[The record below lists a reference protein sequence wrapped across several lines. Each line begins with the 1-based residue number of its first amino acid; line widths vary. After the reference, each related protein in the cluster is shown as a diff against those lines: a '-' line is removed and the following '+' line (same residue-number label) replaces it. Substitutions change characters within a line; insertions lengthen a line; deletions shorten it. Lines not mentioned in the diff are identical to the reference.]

1 MAPATKSQLIAE
13 LATLRTR
20 LAELEA
26 KLAHQLSSEGMLS
39 QRARAER
46 QRIEDALKVSEMR
59 YRRLFETAKDGILV
73 LDVDTGQITDANPFL
88 EEMLGYS
95 HAELLGKRLWEI
107 GPFRD
112 VAASQDAFRELQQQE
127 YIRYDNLP
135 LETKGHEQRQVEF
148 VSNLYVVDGQQV
160 IQCIIRDVTARQRAE
175 TDLRNANDELSAL
188 VAALQERD
196 RDMQSLNRL
205 HDLLQTCTVPEEAYQ
220 VITLIGSEL
229 FAGQSGCLAIF
240 HASDQHLE
248 TVARWGATSPV
259 PSVFSLDDCWAM
271 RRGQLH
277 EVVDPATG
285 LLCHHFV
292 RRPERGSL
300 CVPLIV
306 QDETLGLLC
315 LMHGRTGNEGHPA
328 SRRQLALTVGEAIK
342 LSLANLRLRTKLRDQ
357 AIHDSLT
364 GLFNRRYLEESLPR
378 ELHRAQRENIPLCV
392 VMLDLDHFKQ
402 FNDRLGHAAGDA
414 LLRAVG
420 QVLREKLRQSDISC
434 RYGGEEFALVLPD
447 SSPEAAQQRVEEI
460 RLLVRG
466 LDLQDDGHRLGTV
479 TLSAGIA
486 AARDDRSNAR
496 DLLRAADKALYA
508 AKQAGRDRVVVDP

>member
-1 MAPATKSQLIAE
+1 MFARRWTQLYPRFDDPAKKA
-13 LATLRTR
+13 
-20 LAELEA
+20 
-26 KLAHQLSSEGMLS
+26 SE
-39 QRARAER
+39 
-46 QRIEDALKVSEMR
+46 VH
-59 YRRLFETAKDGILV
+59 YRRLFENAKDGILV
-73 LDVDTGQITDANPFL
+73 LDANTGQITDANPVL

-112 VAASQDAFRELQQQE
+112 IAASQDAFRELQRRE

-148 VSNLYVVDGQQV
+148 VSNLYLANGQRV

-175 TDLRNANDELSAL
+175 ADLRNANDELSAL
-188 VAALQERD
+188 VTALRERD
-196 RDMQSLNRL
+196 REMQLLNRM
-205 HDLLQTCTVPEEAYQ
+205 HDLLQACTVPEEAYP
-220 VITLIGSEL
+220 VIARIGGEL
-229 FAGQSGCLAIF
+229 FAEQSGYLAID
-240 HASDQHLE
+240 HACEQHLE
-248 TVARWGATSPV
+248 TVARWGAEPSV

-271 RRGQLH
+271 RHGQLH
-277 EVVDPATG
+277 EVGDPATG

-292 RRPERGSL
+292 GRSGSGYV
-300 CVPLIV
+300 CVPLMV
-306 QDETLGLLC
+306 QGEALGLLC
-315 LMHGRTGNEGHPA
+315 LLPGRTGNEGDPVR
-328 SRRQLALTVGEAIK
+328 RRQLAVTVGEAIK

-357 AIHDSLT
+357 ALHDSLT

-466 LDLQDDGHRLGTV
+466 LDLQYGGHRLGTV